1 MNYLYFN
8 INYLINSYK
17 QITNFFACI
26 LICLLL
32 RTILVSAKLNIKK
45 AFFYC
50 FGPAIITGTSEEI
63 GLE

>member
-1 MNYLYFN
+1 MKYSYFN
-8 INYLINSYK
+8 IDHLINSYK

-32 RTILVSAKLNIKK
+32 RTILVSAKLNVKK
-45 AFFYC
+45 VFFYC
-50 FGPAIITGTSEEI
+50 FSPAIITSEEI